1 MLISINRVVI
11 YPVFVSYIDI
21 NIFISTA
28 DGWKF
33 EILISLFELEILVEI
48 SDFKPLIGKSVAAAR
63 HQRVRWCR
71 RWKEKRGLERSKV
84 VEKEEVEES
93 KRSPAWSA
101 LSARSCERARMR
113 LHRGDWNTTTANC
126 SNAGEQGT
134 PLLPLFLSLVSACP
148 VIH

>member
-63 HQRVRWCR
+63 HQRVR
-71 RWKEKRGLERSKV
+71 
-84 VEKEEVEES
+84 
-93 KRSPAWSA
+93 
-101 LSARSCERARMR
+101 
-113 LHRGDWNTTTANC
+113 
-126 SNAGEQGT
+126 
-134 PLLPLFLSLVSACP
+134 
-148 VIH
+148 